1 MTVRFP
7 AIMRHR
13 DFNLYWL
20 GVILSQIGT
29 RGTIAAQLFHVYVLT
44 GSTVQVGFVGLSQ
57 AIALLVLSPLGGAY
71 ADRVD
76 RRRLLQASQA
86 VAMIV
91 SLIIAILTISGN
103 VQPWHIYV
111 SVILHTAAA
120 TFDQPARQ
128 ALIPA
133 LVPRDELVHAF
144 ALINPSREVAIL
156 VGPALA
162 GVLISIWGPEAMYL
176 LDAGTYAALVV
187 ILAIL
192 HIPRL
197 EIAKRVATLW
207 SSIAEGVA
215 FVRRRPIIWQ
225 LMSLDLSAT
234 LFAAYRVLLPA
245 IALDVL
251 DVGATGYGLLSAAPS
266 AGALIGAALVF
277 KLTPVVRSGHLVLAS
292 TIAFG
297 LNAIAF
303 AQARVLPIALF
314 AAIGLG
320 VFDALATTVRHAA
333 VQLETPDEIRGRV
346 SAIYQMASRGGPALG
361 DLNVGWIAGYIG
373 PVSALTLG
381 GMVPVVYASMV
392 AAARGRV
399 AKYQV
404 PAHEQPSTNKDEREQ
419 KA

>member
-1 MTVRFP
+1 MSTTVRLP

-103 VQPWHIYV
+103 VEPWHIYV

-234 LFAAYRVLLPA
+234 LFAAYRVFCRQLRS
-245 IALDVL
+245 
-251 DVGATGYGLLSAAPS
+251 TS
-266 AGALIGAALVF
+266 
-277 KLTPVVRSGHLVLAS
+277 LT
-292 TIAFG
+292 
-297 LNAIAF
+297 
-303 AQARVLPIALF
+303 
-314 AAIGLG
+314 
-320 VFDALATTVRHAA
+320 
-333 VQLETPDEIRGRV
+333 
-346 SAIYQMASRGGPALG
+346 
-361 DLNVGWIAGYIG
+361 
-373 PVSALTLG
+373 
-381 GMVPVVYASMV
+381 
-392 AAARGRV
+392 
-399 AKYQV
+399 
-404 PAHEQPSTNKDEREQ
+404 
-419 KA
+419 